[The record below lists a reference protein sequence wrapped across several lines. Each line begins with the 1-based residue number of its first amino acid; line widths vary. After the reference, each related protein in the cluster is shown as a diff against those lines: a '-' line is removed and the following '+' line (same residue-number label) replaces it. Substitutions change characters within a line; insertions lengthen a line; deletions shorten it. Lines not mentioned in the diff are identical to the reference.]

1 MKNLENACGYYQR
14 YYQRPHQ
21 DNDPKKPPLYW
32 DGYQWVIRPSTFT
45 EQNFDVIKPGRKII
59 IANLPLHLNLL
70 VNHLKD
76 FIIKS
81 ALEKNIVSKKELKEN
96 NDIIRTIEL
105 DMENNS
111 AIISMESIEFAKRM
125 VLLDGI
131 IILGHTLR
139 ISAYQD
145 ISTND
150 VNCSNISKAGAL
162 ANTAHLSA
170 KSAAIAYAAFQN
182 YSKNDNIKLNLE
194 ENNSLDNIS
203 SKFIKIINA
212 CDSKEAMKFDY
223 EKFEEIKLDM
233 KEQFMNF
240 GDIVSCNI
248 IKPRQEKLGAE
259 CGSVF
264 IEFQDAKSA
273 EMVMRQIKHKR
284 YLGREIKIAYINEEV
299 YKKEIMS

>member
-59 IANLPLHLNLL
+59 IANLPLHMNLL

-76 FIIKS
+76 YIIKS

-105 DMENNS
+105 DMVNNS
-111 AIISMESIEFAKRM
+111 AIISMENIEFAKRM

-131 IILGHTLR
+131 ILLGHTLR

-145 ISTND
+145 ISTDD
-150 VNCSNISKAGAL
+150 VNCSNITKASAL

-194 ENNSLDNIS
+194 ENNMNMNIS
-203 SKFIKIINA
+203 SKFIKVINA
-212 CDSKEAMKFDY
+212 CDHKDAIKYDY
-223 EKFEEIKLDM
+223 EKFEEILLDM

-240 GDIVSCNI
+240 GDIVSCCI
-248 IKPRQEKLGAE
+248 IKPKQEKLGAE

-264 IEFQDAKSA
+264 IEFQDCKSA
-273 EMVMRQIKHKR
+273 ELVMKQIKHKR
-284 YLGREIKIAYINEEV
+284 YLGREIKVAYINEEV

>member
-45 EQNFDVIKPGRKII
+45 EQNFDIIKPGRKII
-59 IANLPLHLNLL
+59 IANLPLQMNIL
-70 VNHLKD
+70 VNHLKE

-81 ALEKNIVSKKELKEN
+81 ALEKNIFSKKDLKEN
-96 NDIIRTIEL
+96 KDIIRTIEL
-105 DMENNS
+105 DMENNT
-111 AIISMESIEFAKRM
+111 AIISMENIDFAKRM
-125 VLLDGI
+125 VLLDGL

-150 VNCSNISKAGAL
+150 ENCSNITKAGAL
-162 ANTAHLSA
+162 ANSAHLSA
-170 KSAAIAYAAFQN
+170 KSAAIAFAAFQN

-194 ENNSLDNIS
+194 EIKINIS
-203 SKFIKIINA
+203 SRFIKVINA
-212 CDSKEAMKFDY
+212 CDYKDALKFDY
-223 EKFEEIKLDM
+223 EKFEEILLDM

-240 GDIVSCNI
+240 GDIVSSCI

-264 IEFQDAKSA
+264 IEFQDVKSA
-273 EMVMRQIKHKR
+273 EMVMTQIKHKR
-284 YLGREIKIAYINEEV
+284 YMGREIKVAYINENI
-299 YKKEIMS
+299 YKKEIMY

>member
-32 DGYQWVIRPSTFT
+32 DGYQWVIRPSSFT

-59 IANLPLHLNLL
+59 VANLPLHLNIL

-76 FIIKS
+76 FFIKA
-81 ALEKNIVSKKELKEN
+81 ALEKNIFSKKELKEN

-105 DMENNS
+105 DIQNNS
-111 AIISMESIEFAKRM
+111 AIIAMENIDFAKRM

-131 IILGHTLR
+131 ILLGNTLR

-145 ISTND
+145 INTND
-150 VNCSNISKAGAL
+150 VNCSNITKAGAL

-170 KSAAIAYAAFQN
+170 KSAAIAWAAFQN
-182 YSKNDNIKLNLE
+182 YSKNDNIQLNFNDTKLNL
-194 ENNSLDNIS
+194 S
-203 SKFIKIINA
+203 SRFIKVYNT
-212 CDSKEAMKFDY
+212 CDCKEALKFDS
-223 EKFEEIKLDM
+223 ERFEEILLDM
-233 KEQFMNF
+233 KDEFSKF
-240 GDIVSCNI
+240 GNIVSNSI
-248 IKPRQEKLGAE
+248 IKPKQEKLGAE

-264 IEFQDAKSA
+264 IEFQDPKSA
-273 EMVMRQIKHKR
+273 ELVMKQIKHKR
-284 YLGREIKIAYINEEV
+284 YEGREIKVAYIDEEV
-299 YKKEIMS
+299 YKKEILS

>member
-59 IANLPLHLNLL
+59 IANLPLHMNLL
-70 VNHLKD
+70 VNHLKEY
-76 FIIKS
+76 IIKS

-111 AIISMESIEFAKRM
+111 SIISMENIEFAKRM

-145 ISTND
+145 ISTDD
-150 VNCSNISKAGAL
+150 VNCTNITKAGAL

-182 YSKNDNIKLNLE
+182 YSKNDNIKLNFD
-194 ENNSLDNIS
+194 ENKMNIS
-203 SKFIKIINA
+203 SRFIKVINS
-212 CDSKEAMKFDY
+212 CDNKEALKYDY
-223 EKFEEIKLDM
+223 DKFEEILLDM

-240 GDIVSCNI
+240 GDIVSAGI
-248 IKPRQEKLGAE
+248 IKAKQEKLGAE

-264 IEFQDAKSA
+264 IEFQEVKSA
-273 EMVMRQIKHKR
+273 EMVVKQIKHKR
-284 YLGREIKIAYINEEV
+284 YMGREIKVAYINEEV

>member
-32 DGYQWVIRPSTFT
+32 DGYQWVIRPSSFT

-59 IANLPLHLNLL
+59 LANLPLQLNIL
-70 VNHLKD
+70 VNHLKE
-76 FIIKS
+76 FLIKS

-105 DMENNS
+105 DSQNNS
-111 AIISMESIEFAKRM
+111 AIIAMENIEFARRM

-131 IILGHTLR
+131 ILLGHTLR

-150 VNCSNISKAGAL
+150 VNCSNITKASAL
-162 ANTAHLSA
+162 ANSAQLSA
-170 KSAAIAYAAFQN
+170 KSAAIAWAAFQN
-182 YSKNDNIKLNLE
+182 YSKNDNIQLNL
-194 ENNSLDNIS
+194 NDNKINIAS
-203 SKFIKIINA
+203 RFIKVFNT
-212 CDSKEAMKFDY
+212 CDYKEAAKFDS
-223 EKFEEIKLDM
+223 EKFEEILLDM
-233 KEQFMNF
+233 KEEFSKF
-240 GDIVSCNI
+240 GNIVSCSI
-248 IKPRQEKLGAE
+248 IKPKQEKLGAE

-264 IEFQDAKSA
+264 IEFQDPKSA
-273 EMVMRQIKHKR
+273 ELVMKQIKHKR
-284 YLGREIKIAYINEEV
+284 YEGREIKVAYIDEDV
-299 YKKEIMS
+299 YKKEVIS

>member
-1 MKNLENACGYYQR
+1 MKNLDNACGYYQR

-21 DNDPKKPPLYW
+21 DNDPKKPALYW

-59 IANLPLHLNLL
+59 VANLPLHMNLL
-70 VNHLKD
+70 VNHLKE

-81 ALEKNIVSKKELKEN
+81 ALEKNIVSKKELKDN

-105 DMENNS
+105 DMANNC
-111 AIISMESIEFAKRM
+111 AIISMENIEFAKRM

-131 IILGHTLR
+131 IILAHTLR

-150 VNCSNISKAGAL
+150 VNCSNITKAGAL

-170 KSAAIAYAAFQN
+170 KSAAIAFAAFQN
-182 YSKNDNIKLNLE
+182 YSKNDNIQLNLN
-194 ENNSLDNIS
+194 ENKMNIS
-203 SKFIKIINA
+203 SRFIKVINTSDNKDA
-212 CDSKEAMKFDY
+212 LKFDH
-223 EKFEEIKLDM
+223 ERFEEILLDM
-233 KEQFMNF
+233 KEQFANF
-240 GDIVSCNI
+240 GDIVSCCI
-248 IKPRQEKLGAE
+248 IKPKQEKLGAE

-264 IEFQDAKSA
+264 IEFQDPKSA
-273 EMVMRQIKHKR
+273 ELVMKQIKFKR
-284 YLGREIKIAYINEEV
+284 YMGREIKVAYINEEV
-299 YKKEIMS
+299 YKKEIIS

>member
-32 DGYQWVIRPSTFT
+32 DGYQWVIRPSTFI

-59 IANLPLHLNLL
+59 IANLPLHMNIL
-70 VNHLKD
+70 VNHLKE

-81 ALEKNIVSKKELKEN
+81 ALEKNIVSKKEIKEN

-105 DMENNS
+105 DMENNT
-111 AIISMESIEFAKRM
+111 AIISMENIEFAKRM

-131 IILGHTLR
+131 ILLGHTLR

-150 VNCSNISKAGAL
+150 VNCSNITKAGAL

-182 YSKNDNIKLNLE
+182 YSKNDNIKLNLD
-194 ENNSLDNIS
+194 ENKISIS
-203 SKFIKIINA
+203 SRFIKVINS
-212 CDSKEAMKFDY
+212 CDNKDALKYDHEKFD
-223 EKFEEIKLDM
+223 EILLDM

-240 GDIVSCNI
+240 GDIVSSRI
-248 IKPRQEKLGAE
+248 IKPKQEKLGAE

-264 IEFQDAKSA
+264 IEFQDVKSA
-273 EMVMRQIKHKR
+273 EIVMKQIKHKR
-284 YLGREIKIAYINEEV
+284 YLGREIKVAYINENV
-299 YKKEIMS
+299 YKKEIIS